1 LTSKNRVFIFFV
13 HSSPTTEADAQ
24 PLNQG
29 NNPDKLHED
38 FSEEDQTG
46 TAGHVPAL
54 RAAFFLAANCSRAR
68 ELSLGVNQESRWVV
82 AQKQ

>member
-1 LTSKNRVFIFFV
+1 M
-13 HSSPTTEADAQ
+13 TTIELDDRGLVMACPQ
-24 PLNQG
+24 CGQG

-68 ELSLGVNQESRWVV
+68 ELSLGVNQESRRVV